1 MSLLPTTRINTL
13 VSSTSNGVGDPS
25 IPGQDED
32 ILLVDF
38 QPVVVVPNCN
48 QVLSSPSTA
57 TTTPMYPIPPPGSLL
72 PGAHMVGINH
82 HPSISSD
89 GITTPHSA
97 TGSSGKTH
105 NPNNFSLVS
114 LSNHHAHHNNNT
126 SREESDLNYPQYH
139 PHLPHTTT
147 ATAVTQANLPY
158 DENDEFAKHQ
168 ALSQPTYMMNKR
180 RSRRFIT
187 RDNHMWDNS
196 NHVGHHLQQPQPHM
210 SSSLSSSEDSDT
222 GFLMGT
228 RKTAYTRRSVQRV
241 VDPHPPPVVGGNGSP
256 SASTGL
262 LPNLG
267 NRKRV
272 RRRRPSARNRKPVNS
287 QRDKIPNPGDVLS
300 FCCCLCDDD
309 QPSHSSNRSSNASSF
324 KNRYFRL
331 ACLVIIIIVI
341 AVLASITVS
350 LQRKVESLDGNLKK
364 LDQAMGSPLL
374 SDSSNGANKTPKS
387 TESFETLLAANNALN
402 TTVIN
407 LKAQLDQISGKL
419 QDLQKQLN
427 AATSKPDAVAEVRG
441 DLAKLGS
448 RVEELSSIVKEKLKD
463 ATQNANGK
471 ENGAANEAKP
481 TASTS

>member
-1 MSLLPTTRINTL
+1 MSLLPTTRI
-13 VSSTSNGVGDPS
+13 SNGVGDSS

-38 QPVVVVPNCN
+38 QPVVVTSCN
-48 QVLSSPSTA
+48 QVMSSPSTA
-57 TTTPMYPIPPPGSLL
+57 TPTPMYPIPPPGSLL
-72 PGAHMVGINH
+72 PGAHMSGGVRLKL
-82 HPSISSD
+82 PVSSA
-89 GITTPHSA
+89 P
-97 TGSSGKTH
+97 
-105 NPNNFSLVS
+105 
-114 LSNHHAHHNNNT
+114 
-126 SREESDLNYPQYH
+126 
-139 PHLPHTTT
+139 PHTAT

-168 ALSQPTYMMNKR
+168 ALAQPTYMMNKR
-180 RSRRFIT
+180 RSRRFVS

-196 NHVGHHLQQPQPHM
+196 NHVGHHHQQPQPHM

-241 VDPHPPPVVGGNGSP
+241 VDPHPTTTTVGGNGSP

-272 RRRRPSARNRKPVNS
+272 RRRRPSARNRKPVNN

-331 ACLVIIIIVI
+331 ACLVVIIIVI

-350 LQRKVESLDGNLKK
+350 LQRKVESLDGDLKR
-364 LDQAMGSPLL
+364 LDQAVGSPLS
-374 SDSSNGANKTPKS
+374 SDSSNGAKTPKP
-387 TESFETLLAANNALN
+387 TESFETLLAAHNALN
-402 TTVIN
+402 TTVTN

-427 AATSKPDAVAEVRG
+427 AAASKPDGVTEVRG

-448 RVEELSSIVKEKLKD
+448 RVQELSSIVQEKLKD
-463 ATQNANGK
+463 AAQNAIAK
-471 ENGAANEAKP
+471 ENESANAAKP
-481 TASTS
+481 TASST